1 LKLGFVR
8 AIAYAGVFLL
18 VAIALTYV
26 PQLPDRRPADTLVSQ
41 AASPSWKMRFDTLG
55 RGETLQR
62 VFRRA
67 GLSDSA
73 AYRAIKAASS
83 VINERKVKER
93 MPITFMTAIAESE
106 PSEVILEL
114 AIDHLVHITH
124 DSAGWKEREETLPWK
139 TDTIAVSG
147 TIQTNVY
154 AAMYESA
161 AGQFLPKTAC
171 DQLTYELADV
181 YQYKVDMSRELQKGD
196 EFRLIAERSVGPHG
210 TVRIGNILAATFR
223 LSGTTLEAVRFT
235 SEKVGGEYFDESGKS
250 MRAAF
255 MKYPVDFRRISSTFS
270 SSRLHPILGYTRAHK
285 GTDYAADA
293 GTPVRAIGDG
303 VVLRATWDNG
313 YGNLAEIR
321 HPNGFVTRYG
331 HMKGF
336 AKGVHSGAR
345 VTMGQT
351 IGYVGQTGLATGP
364 HLHFEVLIDG
374 VQHDSR
380 YAFPKSSG
388 DPIPSVELTRFV
400 AERDAILPQVGQ
412 IPSNRAYAMNA
423 SSNAVQAGQA
433 QPQKPR

>member
-55 RGETLQR
+55 HGETLQR

-73 AYRAIKAASS
+73 VYHAIKAASL
-83 VINERKVKER
+83 IDERKVKEN
-93 MPITFMTAIAESE
+93 MAITFRTAVAESE

-114 AIDHLVHITH
+114 AIDRLVHLKR
-124 DSAGWKEREETLPWK
+124 DSTGWKESVDTLRWT

-154 AAMYESA
+154 AAMYASA
-161 AGQFLPKTAC
+161 GTFLPRGAC
-171 DQLTYELADV
+171 DLLTVRLAEDV
-181 YQYKVDMSRELQKGD
+181 YGYKIDFIHELRRGD
-196 EFRLIAERSVGPHG
+196 QFKVLAERSVGPHNFIK
-210 TVRIGNILAATFR
+210 IGHILAASFT
-223 LSGTTLEAVRFT
+223 LSGSELKAVRFE
-235 SEKVGGEYFDESGKS
+235 SKGGGGDYFDEDGKS
-250 MRAAF
+250 MRAMF
-255 MKYPVDFRRISSTFS
+255 MKYPVQFSRISSSFS
-270 SSRLHPILGYTRAHK
+270 SSRLHPILGYSRAHK
-285 GTDYAADA
+285 GTDFAAEE
-293 GTPVRAIGDG
+293 GTPVMAIGDG
-303 VVLRATWDNG
+303 TVLRATWSDG

-321 HPNGFVTRYG
+321 HPNGYVTRYG
-331 HMKGF
+331 HMRAFKGIH
-336 AKGVHSGAR
+336 AGSH

-364 HLHFEVLIDG
+364 HLHFEVLING
-374 VQHDSR
+374 EQHNPVGAFARTSGQPVPKTELAA
-380 YAFPKSSG
+380 YA
-388 DPIPSVELTRFV
+388 
-400 AERDAILPQVGQ
+400 AARDAILPQVGQ

>member
-1 LKLGFVR
+1 
-8 AIAYAGVFLL
+8 
-18 VAIALTYV
+18 
-26 PQLPDRRPADTLVSQ
+26 
-41 AASPSWKMRFDTLG
+41 MRFDTLG

-67 GLSDSA
+67 GFSDSA
-73 AYRAIKAASS
+73 AYHAIKAASS
-83 VINERKVKER
+83 VINERKVPEK
-93 MPITFMTAIAESE
+93 MPITFRTAVAESE

-114 AIDHLVHITH
+114 AIDHLVHVKR
-124 DSAGWKEREETLPWK
+124 DSTGWTENEENLPWK
-139 TDTIAVSG
+139 TDMIAVSG

-154 AAMYESA
+154 AAMYASA
-161 AGQFLPKTAC
+161 MDQLLPKAAC
-171 DQLTYELADV
+171 DQLTYALADI
-181 YQYKVDMSRELQKGD
+181 YQYKVDMTRELQKGD
-196 EFRLIAERSVGPHG
+196 EFRLIAERFVGPHG
-210 TVRIGNILAATFR
+210 AVRIGKVLAATFR
-223 LSGTTLEAVRFT
+223 LSGSTLGAVRF
-235 SEKVGGEYFDESGKS
+235 SSGKVGGDYFDENGKS

-255 MKYPVDFRRISSTFS
+255 MKYPVEFRRISSNFS
-270 SSRLHPILGYTRAHK
+270 SSRLHPILGYSRAHK
-285 GTDYAADA
+285 GTDYAADE

-336 AKGVHSGAR
+336 AKGIHSGAH
-345 VTMGQT
+345 VTMSQT

-388 DPIPSVELTRFV
+388 DPIPQAEMVRFV
-400 AERDAILPQVGQ
+400 ADRDAILPKVGE

-423 SSNAVQAGQA
+423 SSQNAVSGQA

>member
-1 LKLGFVR
+1 LKIGFVR
-8 AIAYAGVFLL
+8 AIAYASVFLL
-18 VAIALTYV
+18 VAVALTYV
-26 PQLPDRRPADTLVSQ
+26 PELPDRRPADTFVSQ

-73 AYRAIKAASS
+73 AYHALKAAASL
-83 VINERKVKER
+83 INERKVKEK
-93 MPITFMTAIAESE
+93 MPITFRTAVAESE

-114 AIDHLVHITH
+114 AIDHLIHLKR
-124 DSAGWKEREETLPWK
+124 DSAGWKESEENLPWT

-147 TIQTNVY
+147 TIQSNVY

-161 AGQFLPKTAC
+161 GQFLPKSAC
-171 DQLTYELADV
+171 DLLTYALAEV
-181 YQYKVDMSRELQKGD
+181 YQYKVDMTRELQKGD
-196 EFRLIAERSVGPHG
+196 EFRVIAERSVGPHG
-210 TVRIGNILAATFR
+210 TIRIGNVLASSFK
-223 LSGTTLEAVRFT
+223 LSGTMLEAVRFA
-235 SEKVGGEYFDESGKS
+235 SEKVGGDYFDENGKS

-255 MKYPVDFRRISSTFS
+255 MKYPVDFRRISSNFS

-336 AKGVHSGAR
+336 AKGIHAGAR
-345 VTMGQT
+345 VTMAQT

-364 HLHFEVLIDG
+364 HLHFEVLING
-374 VQHDSR
+374 EQHDSR

-388 DPIPSVELTRFV
+388 DPIPKAELTRFV
-400 AERDAILPQVGQ
+400 AARDAILPRVGE

-423 SSNAVQAGQA
+423 SSIVRAAGQA